1 MKEKSAAN
9 PKASQPKASHSKTS
23 QPKASQPKASK
34 VKTLIVY
41 YSRTSKTKRVAE
53 DLAKILGADIETIV
67 DKQPRSK
74 GFFGYM
80 NCGRQAGFKIAS
92 AIKDPSRDP
101 ATYDKVVVLT
111 PVWSWNVS
119 PPVRTWLRL
128 MKGKIRTAV
137 FVTVS
142 GNTEP
147 EKIVAEMTK
156 ESGLQPLAVAS
167 FVASDFAPENSAVYE
182 AKVAK
187 IVDLM
192 K

>member
-1 MKEKSAAN
+1 MKKTSAAV
-9 PKASQPKASHSKTS
+9 PGSKQS
-23 QPKASQPKASK
+23 RAGKPD
-34 VKTLIVY
+34 TLVVY
-41 YSRTSKTKRVAE
+41 YSRSGKTKKVAE
-53 DLAKILGADIETIV
+53 DLAGRLGADLEAIA
-67 DKQPRSK
+67 DRKPRAE

-80 NCGRQAGFKIAS
+80 NCGRQASFRIAS